1 MINKLKNWWLE
12 GIAFFAVILDQG
24 FEIIKPLLVEIG
36 MPSRAMGYVR
46 IAFALY
52 GIYLIKKR
60 LPTTNTEK
68 LKEIVKNKVTDDIGG
83 GGHKNPPPTN

>member
-24 FEIIKPLLVEIG
+24 FEIVKPLLVEIG
-36 MPSRAMGYVR
+36 MPSKAMGYVR

-68 LKEIVKNKVTDDIGG
+68 LKEIVKNKVADDIGG
-83 GGHKNPPPTN
+83 GVGKNDPPPK